1 MKGGYFLLNG
11 QFHKEQDAAF
21 SLSELKGR
29 AEGFSEIFRAE
40 HNEILFSES
49 IGHHLQNTA
58 QSIGADLTE
67 LIGTRGRRLRTDV
80 SRLLNK
86 NKLYLSA
93 KIEMQFF
100 RCRDRYQLILS
111 ATEVERDYYP
121 IQEPGLIL
129 SFYTHEQ
136 KEIRPTSSYA
146 SDGLFFW
153 QGALRKALEL
163 QKPNLILLNKNG
175 ICCESIWGSFA
186 VLNKDGV
193 FFPSATSGGYRCAI
207 LEEVIQ
213 SAREAGFPTFE
224 RDDLKPDELLEAEE
238 LLLFDACNG
247 IQKVLGLEERRY
259 YSTKS
264 HQIALRLSELA
275 RRDREEKG

>member
-11 QFHKEQDAAF
+11 HFHKEQDAVF
-21 SLSELKGR
+21 SLADLTGR
-29 AEGFSEIFRAE
+29 AEGFSETFRAE

-49 IGHHLQNTA
+49 IGLHLQRTA

-67 LIGTRGRRLRTDV
+67 FIGSQGRRLRTDV

-86 NKLYLSA
+86 NKFYLSA

-100 RCRDRYQLILS
+100 RSSDQYHLVLR
-111 ATEVERDYYP
+111 AGEMERDYYP

-129 SFYTHEQ
+129 SFYKHQ
-136 KEIRPTSSYA
+136 LKEIRATPSYA
-146 SDGLFFW
+146 TDGLFLH
-153 QGALRKALEL
+153 QAAIRTALEL
-163 QKPNLILLNKNG
+163 QSPNLILLNRDG
-175 ICCESIWGSFA
+175 FCCESIGGSFA
-186 VLNKDGV
+186 MINKDRI
-193 FFPSATSGGYRCAI
+193 FFPSASSGGYRCAI
-207 LEEVIQ
+207 LDEVRQ
-213 SAREAGFPTFE
+213 SAEEAGFSTEEQENIRPS
-224 RDDLKPDELLEAEE
+224 ELLEAEE

-247 IQKVLGLEERRY
+247 IQKVLGLEDRRY

-275 RRDREEKG
+275 RKDRADRV